1 MLTKASES
9 GCDTDAQFVKN
20 TKGVI
25 FYSTPHAGSQVAKLS
40 ATSKFL
46 FFPSTEVKDLE
57 ANSPQLCSLNQSFR
71 NLVSFFLTIEGFK
84 ILKVSFTHRP
94 RRIILK

>member
-1 MLTKASES
+1 MLSKASES
-9 GCDTDAQFVKN
+9 GTDSDVEFVKN

-25 FYSTPHAGSQVAKLS
+25 FYSTPHAGSHVAKLS

-57 ANSPQLCSLNQSFR
+57 ANSPKLCNLNQSFMH
-71 NLVSFFLTIEGFK
+71 LVGYFLF
-84 ILKVSFTHRP
+84 S
-94 RRIILK
+94 